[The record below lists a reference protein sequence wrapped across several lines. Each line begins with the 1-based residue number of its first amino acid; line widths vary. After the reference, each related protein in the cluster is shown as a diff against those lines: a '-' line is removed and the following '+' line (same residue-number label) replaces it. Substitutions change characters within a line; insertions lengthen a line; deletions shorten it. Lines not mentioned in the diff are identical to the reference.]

1 MLDLINKFFKTDC
14 EGSIE
19 LKEMTRIM
27 TSLLELEGYGRGG
40 MGIV

>member
-1 MLDLINKFFKTDC
+1 MLVLINNFFKTDC

-27 TSLLELEGYGRGG
+27 TSLLELEGIGRVGR
-40 MGIV
+40 VFA